1 MTQLLARA
9 LQAAGGGFPVAPMG
23 RMGEPAGGVF
33 DYVVVVL
40 AVIVVIVTTVL
51 TVWWLIWPGEDAPDH
66 IKRLILEDEC
76 SPRRDR

>member
-1 MTQLLARA
+1 
-9 LQAAGGGFPVAPMG
+9 MG

-51 TVWWLIWPGEDAPDH
+51 TVRWLIWPGEDAPDH
-66 IKRLILEDEC
+66 IKRLILDDEW
-76 SPRRDR
+76 SPPRDG